1 MANKGLFLYS
11 NEDRARLSRR
21 MLGRPIRG
29 RLLGLDGAN

>member
-11 NEDRARLSRR
+11 NEDRARLPRR
-21 MLGRPIRG
+21 MLRRSIRG